1 MLMCTCIFMR
11 MRAQE
16 TVLQRGEEIFL
27 FPRWGLLASYS
38 CSYTCTFFE
47 PCCLPQGVGLSVQRP
62 GAPLSVLRGIAPDN
76 TSIGIGNWG
85 IDVHQVQRVAVR
97 DARDGYWRTVDEGD
111 LEVHAGQFE
120 IPYGS
125 VVPRK
130 AEVQNLIVPVCIAAS
145 Q

>member
-1 MLMCTCIFMR
+1 M
-11 MRAQE
+11 
-16 TVLQRGEEIFL
+16 
-27 FPRWGLLASYS
+27 
-38 CSYTCTFFE
+38 
-47 PCCLPQGVGLSVQRP
+47 GLSVQRP

-145 Q
+145 R